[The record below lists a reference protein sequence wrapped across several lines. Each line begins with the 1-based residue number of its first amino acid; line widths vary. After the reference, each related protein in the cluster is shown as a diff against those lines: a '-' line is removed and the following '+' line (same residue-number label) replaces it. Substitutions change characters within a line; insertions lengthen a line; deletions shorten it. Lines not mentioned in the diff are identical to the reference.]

1 MTGNQVDLLVI
12 GEGLSGITAA
22 AAAAGQGLRVM
33 LVSTG
38 PGTFVLGTAGV
49 DLDGL
54 ATRDLGFAKY
64 GADEIEEAI
73 AFFAELSAS
82 AGCAFQGGIRDRRL
96 VPTIMGTFQT
106 VSMAPHSLWKGDPR
120 GLANVVVAGIE
131 AMSGFDASFVAERL
145 TLHSRQMELNT
156 SYRSVVVKLPGDRQH
171 ALTAVEVA
179 DHVDRDPAYRD
190 ALVAALKD
198 VVQDAE
204 LLIIPGI
211 LGMKS
216 GDDDIRQF
224 EEDIGCPVCELSTMP
239 PSVPGLRLLQRFERR
254 LIELGVEV
262 CAGFSVQ
269 ELCLENDQC
278 TGIILDT
285 PGRPRRIPADAV
297 VLACGKFSRLLEGRA
312 PEEELPLR
320 ATEVTEDLQPVNR
333 EGMVIARNLFECGSV
348 LGESEPRHGNA
359 IAILTGYRAA
369 MLASK
374 QGVQYAGR

>member
-1 MTGNQVDLLVI
+1 MTGNQIDVLVI

-22 AAAAGQGLRVM
+22 AAAAGQGSRVM

-54 ATRDLGFAKY
+54 ATRGLGFGKY
-64 GADEIEEAI
+64 DADEIEEAI

-82 AGCAFQGGIRDRRL
+82 AGCPFQGGLQDQRL
-96 VPTIMGTFQT
+96 VPTIMGTFQS
-106 VSMAPHSLWKGDPR
+106 VSMAPNSLWKGDPR
-120 GLANVVVAGIE
+120 GLAKVVVVGIE
-131 AMSGFDASFVAERL
+131 AMSGFDAAFVADRL
-145 TLHSRQMELNT
+145 SLHGRQMNLDT
-156 SYRSVVVKLPGDRQH
+156 SYRSAVVKLPEDHQH

-190 ALVAALKD
+190 ALAGAVKN

-224 EEDIGCPVCELSTMP
+224 EEDIGCPICELSTMP
-239 PSVPGLRLLQRFERR
+239 PSVPGLRLLRRFERR
-254 LIELGVEV
+254 LSELGVEV
-262 CAGFSVQ
+262 CTGFSVQ
-269 ELCLENDQC
+269 KLCLENDQC
-278 TGIILDT
+278 TGILLNT
-285 PGRPRRIPADAV
+285 PGRPRRISAEAV
-297 VLACGKFSRLLEGRA
+297 VLACGRFSRLLEGHT
-312 PEEELPLR
+312 PEDGLSPR
-320 ATEVTEDLQPVNR
+320 VTEELQPVSS
-333 EGMVIARNLFECGSV
+333 EGQVIARNLYECGSV

-359 IAILTGYRAA
+359 IAILSGYRVA

>member
-1 MTGNQVDLLVI
+1 MTGNQIDLLVI

-49 DLDGL
+49 DLEGL
-54 ATRDLGFAKY
+54 ATRDFGFGRY
-64 GADEIEEAI
+64 DIDEIEEAI
-73 AFFAELSAS
+73 TFFSELSAS
-82 AGCAFQGGIRDRRL
+82 AGFVFQGGLRDRRL

-106 VSMAPHSLWKGDPR
+106 VSMAPRSLWKGDPT
-120 GLANVVVAGIE
+120 GLAKVVVAGIE
-131 AMSGFDASFVAERL
+131 AMSGFDAAFVADRL
-145 TLHSRQMELNT
+145 YLHSRQMNLNT
-156 SYRSVVVKLPGDRQH
+156 SYRSAVVRLPEDRRH

-179 DHVDRDPAYRD
+179 DHVDRNPAYRD
-190 ALVAALKD
+190 ALVAALKG

-216 GDDDIRQF
+216 GDADIRQF

-239 PSVPGLRLLQRFERR
+239 PSVPGLRLLRRFERR

-262 CAGFSVQ
+262 CTGFSVQ
-269 ELCLENDQC
+269 KLCLENGQC

-285 PGRPRRIPADAV
+285 PGRPRRISADAV
-297 VLACGKFSRLLEGRA
+297 VLACGRFSRLLEDSGTEDELPARVT
-312 PEEELPLR
+312 EEL
-320 ATEVTEDLQPVNR
+320 QPMSWD
-333 EGMVIARNLFECGSV
+333 GQVIARNLYECGSV

-359 IAILTGYRAA
+359 IAILSGYRAA

>member
-1 MTGNQVDLLVI
+1 MTGNQIDLLVI

-54 ATRDLGFAKY
+54 ATRDPGFAKY
-64 GADEIEEAI
+64 DADEIEEAI

-82 AGCAFQGGIRDRRL
+82 AGFVFQGGLRDRRL

-120 GLANVVVAGIE
+120 GLAKVVVAGIE
-131 AMSGFDASFVAERL
+131 AMSGFDAAFVADRL
-145 TLHSRQMELNT
+145 YLHSRQMNLNT
-156 SYRSVVVKLPGDRQH
+156 SYRGAVVRLPEDRRH

-179 DHVDRDPAYRD
+179 DHVDRDPAYGD
-190 ALVAALKD
+190 ALVAALKN
-198 VVQDAE
+198 VVHDAE

-239 PSVPGLRLLQRFERR
+239 PSVPGLRLLRRFERR

-262 CAGFSVQ
+262 CTGFSVQ
-269 ELCLENDQC
+269 KLCLENGQC

-285 PGRPRRIPADAV
+285 PGRPRRILADAV
-297 VLACGKFSRLLEGRA
+297 VLACGRFSRLLKGASEDQ
-312 PEEELPLR
+312 LPPR
-320 ATEVTEDLQPVNR
+320 VTEELQPVSRN
-333 EGMVIARNLFECGSV
+333 GQVIARNLYECGSV

-359 IAILTGYRAA
+359 IAILSGYRAA

>member
-1 MTGNQVDLLVI
+1 MTANQIDLLVI

-22 AAAAGQGLRVM
+22 AVAAGQGSRVM

-54 ATRDLGFAKY
+54 SIRDLGFGKY
-64 GADEIEEAI
+64 DGDEIQEAI
-73 AFFAELSAS
+73 AFFTELGAS
-82 AGCAFQGGIRDRRL
+82 AGCAFEGGPRDRRL

-106 VSMAPHSLWKGDPR
+106 VSMAPRSLWKGDPR
-120 GLANVVVAGIE
+120 SLSKVVVAGIE
-131 AMSGFDASFVAERL
+131 AMSGFDAAFVADRL
-145 TLHSRQMELNT
+145 YLHSRQMNLNT
-156 SYRSVVVKLPGDRQH
+156 SYRGAVVRLPEDRRH

-179 DHVDRDPAYRD
+179 DHVDRDLGYRD
-190 ALVAALKD
+190 ALVAALKNA
-198 VVQDAE
+198 VRDAE

-239 PSVPGLRLLQRFERR
+239 PSVPGLRLLRRFERR

-262 CAGFSVQ
+262 CTGFSVQ
-269 ELCLENDQC
+269 KLCLENNEC
-278 TGIILDT
+278 TGIVLDT
-285 PGRPRRIPADAV
+285 PGRPRRISADAV
-297 VLACGKFSRLLEGRA
+297 VLACGRFSRLLAGCPSEDKPSARVS
-312 PEEELPLR
+312 EELQPLGS
-320 ATEVTEDLQPVNR
+320 DGQ
-333 EGMVIARNLFECGSV
+333 VIARNLYECGSV

-359 IAILTGYRAA
+359 IAILSGYRAA